1 MFGIIVSACML
12 AFGIFLALTKNPGF
26 ARNKKFAWMFIAI
39 GLIALV
45 FKILNYQ

>member
-1 MFGIIVSACML
+1 MFGIIIAAFML
-12 AFGIFLALTKNPGF
+12 GFGIFLTLTKNPGF

>member
-26 ARNKKFAWMFIAI
+26 ARNKKFAWMFITI